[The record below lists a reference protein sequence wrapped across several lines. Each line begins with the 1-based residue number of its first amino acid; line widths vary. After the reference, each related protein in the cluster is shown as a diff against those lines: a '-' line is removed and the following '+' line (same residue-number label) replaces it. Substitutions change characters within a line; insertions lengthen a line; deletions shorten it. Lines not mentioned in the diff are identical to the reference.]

1 MLGCVGVETGI
12 TLLTWAVGAAF
23 GALWIS
29 LLEQGYKKRAQI
41 YGFSMTYCYFVDAV
55 FIQLW
60 DYVSYRRL
68 LALYLLA
75 ALFLVAVHFIDRRRR
90 NRP

>member
-1 MLGCVGVETGI
+1 MGI
-12 TLLTWAVGAAF
+12 IALTWAVGTTF

-29 LLEQGYKKRAQI
+29 LLEQGYKKRSQI
-41 YGFSMTYCYFVDAV
+41 YGFSMTYCYFVDAL

-60 DYVSYRRL
+60 DYVSYKRL
-68 LALYLLA
+68 LQLYLLTA
-75 ALFLVAVHFIDRRRR
+75 VFLVTVLVIDRRR